1 MPGPN
6 NGRQE
11 SAEGGESEQ
20 EEIED
25 ISCLENVVTESEF
38 GCKHYRR
45 ACMLQCP
52 DPICAGEFYICRL
65 CHDEVHYE

>member
-1 MPGPN
+1 MNADPGAILAQDLLGPN

-25 ISCLENVVTESEF
+25 LDNLENV
-38 GCKHYRR
+38 
-45 ACMLQCP
+45 L
-52 DPICAGEFYICRL
+52 
-65 CHDEVHYE
+65 

>member
-1 MPGPN
+1 MANEEVQVEDLLGP

-25 ISCLENVVTESEF
+25 LANQECKLETNDY
-38 GCKHYRR
+38 GCKHYLR
-45 ACMLQCP
+45 AC
-52 DPICAGEFYICRL
+52 
-65 CHDEVHYE
+65 

>member
-25 ISCLENVVTESEF
+25 SDQDVALDPEDF
-38 GCKHYRR
+38 GCKHYLR
-45 ACMLQCP
+45 AC
-52 DPICAGEFYICRL
+52 
-65 CHDEVHYE
+65 